1 MKIQLSLK
9 ETHLEIIEDLKKI
22 NSDLNSSKVVEKYIK
37 ASLLLNDDELI
48 FGTEREQC
56 RGGCYSSRPQFEIE
70 IGDHDYHRLKNIYK
84 TYGFND
90 YETED
95 EEISKTIRCILN
107 FIDDEP
113 NLVSK

>member
-1 MKIQLSLK
+1 MSLK
-9 ETHLEIIEDLKKI
+9 ETHLEIIEDLKKN

-37 ASLLLNDDELI
+37 ATLLLNDDELI

-56 RGGCYSSRPQFEIE
+56 KNGCYSSEPQFEIE
-70 IGDHDYHRLKNIYK
+70 IEDHDYHRLKSIYK
-84 TYGFND
+84 TYSFND

-113 NLVSK
+113 NLVFK